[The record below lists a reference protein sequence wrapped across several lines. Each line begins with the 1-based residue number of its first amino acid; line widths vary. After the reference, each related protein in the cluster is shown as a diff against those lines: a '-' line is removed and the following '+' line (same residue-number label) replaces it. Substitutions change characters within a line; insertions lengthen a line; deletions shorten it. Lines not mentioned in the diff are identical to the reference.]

1 MTRRQEKINSL
12 IQKLAG
18 EFILKEIKL
27 KNTLITITRA
37 EISSDI
43 KSLKI
48 FITVYP
54 ESGEK
59 TALKELTKN
68 QSEWQK
74 FLASKFKARS
84 LPRSEFLIDEGEKN
98 RQKVEELLK

>member
-12 IQKLAG
+12 IKELVN
-18 EFILKEIKL
+18 EFILREIKL

-59 TALKELTKN
+59 TALKELARN
-68 QSEWQK
+68 LSEWQK
-74 FLASKFKARS
+74 FLASKFRARF
-84 LPRSEFLIDEGEKN
+84 LPRSEFLIDQGEKN